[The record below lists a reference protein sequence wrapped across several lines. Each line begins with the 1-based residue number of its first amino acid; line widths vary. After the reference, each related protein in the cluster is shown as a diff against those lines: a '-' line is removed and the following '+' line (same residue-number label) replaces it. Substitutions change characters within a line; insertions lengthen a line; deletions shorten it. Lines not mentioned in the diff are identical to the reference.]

1 MNQAIPS
8 SSVRVTA
15 AAAMPMPDFAPVV
28 RLLSPFGDSGGG
40 DVTDA
45 GKLLLVVIVEIIL
58 DEAVGVVKVLSDH
71 VVGVAAAFDVTVNE
85 NPLTPPWWPGID
97 KS

>member
-28 RLLSPFGDSGGG
+28 RLLPPFGDTGGG

-45 GKLLLVVIVEIIL
+45 GKLLLVVIVEIML
-58 DEAVGVVKVLSDH
+58 DEAVGVVKVLR
-71 VVGVAAAFDVTVNE
+71 
-85 NPLTPPWWPGID
+85 
-97 KS
+97 